1 MCVSMCGAGGGGYLC
16 SWSEFQKG
24 FHKLKRRCGC
34 RYCDFPHCCLCFNP
48 FVAISSVLISCCFKA
63 MLLVAVVEP

>member
-24 FHKLKRRCGC
+24 FHKLKRC
-34 RYCDFPHCCLCFNP
+34 
-48 FVAISSVLISCCFKA
+48 
-63 MLLVAVVEP
+63 VAVGIVIFLIAVSVSTHLLPFHLS